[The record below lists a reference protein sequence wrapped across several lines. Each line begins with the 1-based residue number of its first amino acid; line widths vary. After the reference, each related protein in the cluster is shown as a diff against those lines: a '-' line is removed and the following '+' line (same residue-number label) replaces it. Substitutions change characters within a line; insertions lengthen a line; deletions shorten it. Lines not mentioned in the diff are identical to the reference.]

1 MAPLTLCNLVFVIA
15 NPNDTASPDRGG
27 ADRSGTGD
35 SGGSDLGTSA
45 LLTRLPEALLWE
57 LTVSGST
64 VLTPSMR
71 RISFAAPNLSDLR
84 YEPGQDLMFA
94 IPGSDGRTFRR
105 RYTIRQLEVPGGRLD
120 VDFVLHGDGPGAR
133 WAEGTKPGDTV
144 EAIGPRGKVL
154 VDRAAGWHL
163 FLGDESALPVTAAMI
178 ESLDSGS
185 RAVALVEVDGP
196 DDEQAISAPAGVEVD
211 VHWLHRGRT
220 AAGKST
226 VLADELAA
234 LALPDGRGH
243 AYVNG
248 EMKTVNGLRAALVQ
262 RGMDPA
268 TVSAKPY
275 WRHGVANAAHGEP
288 GRD

>member
-1 MAPLTLCNLVFVIA
+1 MIA
-15 NPNDTASPDRGG
+15 NEDFPASGPGG
-27 ADRSGTGD
+27 ADRSRAGNRSVG
-35 SGGSDLGTSA
+35 DLGTSA
-45 LLTRLPEALLWE
+45 LLTRLPEALLWQ
-57 LTVSGST
+57 LTVSGTT

-71 RISFAAPNLSDLR
+71 RISFAAPNLSDFR
-84 YEPGQDLMFA
+84 YDPGQDLMFA
-94 IPGSDGRTFRR
+94 IPASDGRTFRR
-105 RYTIRQLEVPGGRLD
+105 RYTIRQLDVAEGRLD

-133 WAEGTKPGDTV
+133 WVEGAAPGDRV

-178 ESLDSGS
+178 ESLDSGA
-185 RAVALVEVDGP
+185 RALALIEVDVP
-196 DDEQAISAPAGVEVD
+196 DDELAVSGRAGVEVD

-226 VLADELAA
+226 VLADELAT
-234 LALPDGRGH
+234 LTLPDGRGH

-248 EMKTVNGLRAALVQ
+248 EMKTVNGLRATLVG
-262 RGMDPA
+262 RGMDA
-268 TVSAKPY
+268 DAVSSKPY